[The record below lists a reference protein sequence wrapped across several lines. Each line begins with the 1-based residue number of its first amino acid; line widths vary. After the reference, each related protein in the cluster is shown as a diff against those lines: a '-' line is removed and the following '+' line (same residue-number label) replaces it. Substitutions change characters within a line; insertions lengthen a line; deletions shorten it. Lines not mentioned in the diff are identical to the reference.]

1 MRLLVVVL
9 LTFSLF
15 IGAQTKKSKYP
26 TLEIGAQAP
35 DFSLKG
41 VDGKMHSLSEYK
53 AKCLAIVF
61 NCNHCPTAQA
71 YEDRIIK
78 MVEDYKDKDFKLIM
92 ISSADPQAVRL
103 NEMGYTVVDDG
114 YEAMVIRAKKKKYN
128 FPYLYD
134 GENQKCSMAYG
145 PTVTPHLFVFD
156 AERKLRYHGRIDNSE
171 LGDNITKNDGR
182 NAIDAVLAGKE
193 VEVPVTRAKGCS
205 TKWAY
210 KRDAVKAYNEAWLN
224 KEVTLAE
231 IDAAGIK
238 KLIKNDSEKV
248 KIINIWAT
256 TCGACVA
263 EMPDLIKI
271 NRQFETRGVELI
283 TISADNIKLKKR
295 ALKVLQAENC
305 AVTDRIEKTLSK
317 EGRTTNNFIANIGDQ
332 DEFFD
337 AIDPKWN
344 GSLPYTMV
352 IAPGGKL
359 IYSINDEIDVIEL
372 KTKLVDYLGNT
383 YSK

>member
-1 MRLLVVVL
+1 MRLLVV
-9 LTFSLF
+9 LF
-15 IGAQTKKSKYP
+15 ISLSCLMSAQTKKSKYP
-26 TLEIGAQAP
+26 TLAIGAKAP

-41 VDGKMHSLSEYK
+41 VDGKMHSLGEYK
-53 AKCLAIVF
+53 AKCLAIIF

-71 YEDRIIK
+71 YEDRIIQL
-78 MVEDYKDKDFKLIM
+78 VEDYKDKDFELVM
-92 ISSADPQAVRL
+92 ISSADPKSVRL
-103 NEMGYTVVDDG
+103 NEMGFTVVDDG
-114 YEAMVIRAKKKKYN
+114 YEAMVIRAKNKKYN

-134 GENQKCSMAYG
+134 GETQKCSMAYG

-156 AERKLRYHGRIDNSE
+156 AERKLQYHGRIDNDE
-171 LGDNITKNDGR
+171 LGKEITKNEGR
-182 NAIDAVLAGKE
+182 DAIDAVLADKK
-193 VEVPVTRAKGCS
+193 VAVPVTRAKGCS

-231 IDAAGIK
+231 VDSAGIK

-283 TISADNIKLKKR
+283 TISADHISLKKR
-295 ALKVLQAENC
+295 ALKVLQNENC
-305 AVTDRIEKTLSK
+305 AVTDRIAKTLSK
-317 EGRTTNNFIANIGDQ
+317 EGRTTNNFIAKVKDQ

-337 AIDPKWN
+337 AVDPKWN

-359 IYSINDEIDVIEL
+359 IYSINDEIDVVEL
-372 KTKLVDYLGNT
+372 KTKLVEYLGNT
-383 YSK
+383 YK

>member
-1 MRLLVVVL
+1 MRLLIL
-9 LTFSLF
+9 LLLSFTCL
-15 IGAQTKKSKYP
+15 INAQTKKSKYP
-26 TLEIGAQAP
+26 TLEIGAKAP

-41 VDGKMHSLSEYK
+41 VDGKMHSLADYK
-53 AKCLAIVF
+53 SKALAIIF

-78 MVEDYKDKDFKLIM
+78 LVNDYKDKDFQLLV
-92 ISSADPQAVRL
+92 ISSADPKSVRL
-103 NEMGYTVVDDG
+103 NEMGFTVVDDG
-114 YEAMVIRAKKKKYN
+114 YEAMIQRAKTKKYN

-134 GENQKCSMAYG
+134 GDTQACSMAYG
-145 PTVTPHLFVFD
+145 PTVTPHLFIFD
-156 AERKLRYHGRIDNSE
+156 AERKLQYHGRIDNDE
-171 LGDNITKNDGR
+171 LGKNITKNDGR
-182 NAIDAVLAGKE
+182 NAIDAVLAGKK
-193 VEVPVTRAKGCS
+193 VEVPITRAKGCS

-210 KRDAVKAYNEAWLN
+210 KRDAVKEYNEKWLA
-224 KEVTLAE
+224 KEVTLADV
-231 IDAAGIK
+231 DAAGIK

-263 EMPDLIKI
+263 ELPDLINI

-283 TISADNIKLKKR
+283 TISADNISLKKR
-295 ALKVLQAENC
+295 ALKVLQSENC
-305 AVTDRIEKTLSK
+305 AVTDRIEKTLAK
-317 EGRTTNNFIANIGDQ
+317 EGRTTNNFIANVGDQ
-332 DEFFD
+332 DAFFD
-337 AIDPKWN
+337 AVDPKWN

-359 IYSINDEIDVIEL
+359 IYSINDEIDVNEL

-383 YSK
+383 YK

>member
-1 MRLLVVVL
+1 MRLLILFFISFVL
-9 LTFSLF
+9 ISN
-15 IGAQTKKSKYP
+15 AQSNKPKYP

-35 DFSLKG
+35 DFKLKG
-41 VDGKMHSLSEYK
+41 VDGKMHSLGDYK
-53 AKCLAIVF
+53 AKVLAIVF

-71 YEDRIIK
+71 YEDRIIQL
-78 MVEDYKDKDFKLIM
+78 VNDYKDKDFQLIM
-92 ISSADPQAVRL
+92 VSSADPESVRL

-114 YEAMVIRAKKKKYN
+114 YEAMVQRSKTKKYN

-156 AERKLRYHGRIDNSE
+156 ADRKLQYHGRIDNDE
-171 LGDNITKNDGR
+171 LGKNITKNDGR
-182 NAIDAVLAGKE
+182 NAIDAVLAGKK

-210 KRDAVKAYNEAWLN
+210 KRDAVKEYNQKWLE

-231 IDAAGIK
+231 LDASGIK

-263 EMPDLIKI
+263 EMPDLVKI

-283 TISADNIKLKKR
+283 TISADNVSLKKR
-295 ALKVLQAENC
+295 ALKVLQSVNC
-305 AVTDRIEKTLSK
+305 AVTDRIEKTLAK
-317 EGRTTNNFIANIGDQ
+317 EGRTTNNFIAKVKDQ

-359 IYSINDEIDVIEL
+359 IYSINDEIDVTEL

-383 YSK
+383 YK

>member
-1 MRLLVVVL
+1 MRLLI
-9 LTFSLF
+9 LF
-15 IGAQTKKSKYP
+15 FISFVCLANAQTKKSKYP

-35 DFSLKG
+35 DFTLKG
-41 VDGKMHSLSEYK
+41 VDGKMHSLGDYK
-53 AKCLAIVF
+53 SKALAIIF

-78 MVEDYKDKDFKLIM
+78 LVNDYKGKDFQLLV
-92 ISSADPQAVRL
+92 ISSADPKSVRL
-103 NEMGYTVVDDG
+103 NEMGFTVVDDG
-114 YEAMVIRAKKKKYN
+114 YEAMIQRAKTKKYN

-134 GENQKCSMAYG
+134 GETQKCSMAYG
-145 PTVTPHLFVFD
+145 PTVTPHLFIFD
-156 AERKLRYHGRIDNSE
+156 AERKLQYHGRIDNDE
-171 LGDNITKNDGR
+171 LGKNITKNDGR
-182 NAIDAVLAGKE
+182 DALDAVLAGKK
-193 VEVPVTRAKGCS
+193 VEVPITRAKGCS

-210 KRDAVKAYNEAWLN
+210 KRDAVVEYNKKWLE
-224 KEVTLAE
+224 KEVTLA
-231 IDAAGIK
+231 DVDSAGIR

-263 EMPDLIKI
+263 EMPDLISI

-283 TISADNIKLKKR
+283 TISADNISLKKR
-295 ALKVLQAENC
+295 ALKVLENENC
-305 AVTDRIEKTLSK
+305 AVTDRIEKTLAK
-317 EGRTTNNFIANIGDQ
+317 EGRTTNNFIAKVKDQ

-337 AIDPKWN
+337 AVDPKWN

-352 IAPGGKL
+352 IAPGGKV

-372 KTKLVDYLGNT
+372 KTKLVEYLGNT
-383 YSK
+383 YK